1 MPDYPSGLV
10 NLNFGMH
17 GCIHL
22 GTQLPAQVNFFSG
35 VGSFYCSKMVVDVVL
50 VKNPGKNDVYNY
62 DTDGH
67 IVSRGAALANGAWQG
82 STDQVTTPCSR
93 PFVDVDNDDD
103 RDLMMRCWRYW
114 QAFSCIF
121 NLSLLQIFS
130 NVKPTLRLIMSTDSG
145 LSPYQIQLP
154 CPN

>member
-50 VKNPGKNDVYNY
+50 VKIPGKNDVTIMTLT
-62 DTDGH
+62 DT
-67 IVSRGAALANGAWQG
+67 
-82 STDQVTTPCSR
+82 
-93 PFVDVDNDDD
+93 
-103 RDLMMRCWRYW
+103 
-114 QAFSCIF
+114 
-121 NLSLLQIFS
+121 LSHG
-130 NVKPTLRLIMSTDSG
+130 G
-145 LSPYQIQLP
+145 LPWPMELGRVPPIK
-154 CPN
+154 

>member
-35 VGSFYCSKMVVDVVL
+35 VGSFYCSKMVVYVVL
-50 VKNPGKNDVYNY
+50 VKIPGKNDVYNY

-67 IVSRGAALANGAWQG
+67 IVSRGVALAIGA
-82 STDQVTTPCSR
+82 
-93 PFVDVDNDDD
+93 
-103 RDLMMRCWRYW
+103 
-114 QAFSCIF
+114 
-121 NLSLLQIFS
+121 
-130 NVKPTLRLIMSTDSG
+130 
-145 LSPYQIQLP
+145 
-154 CPN
+154 